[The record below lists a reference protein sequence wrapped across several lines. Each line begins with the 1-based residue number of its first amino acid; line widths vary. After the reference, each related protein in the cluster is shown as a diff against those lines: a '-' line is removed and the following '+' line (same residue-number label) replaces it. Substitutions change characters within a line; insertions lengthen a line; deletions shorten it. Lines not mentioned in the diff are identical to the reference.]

1 MTEYWWFSATN
12 HKLGYGDGR
21 KAAIGVT
28 HAVAGP
34 IELCEKGLHASP
46 TALDAL
52 QYASGPCAWLVG
64 LGGSILD
71 GGDKSCAA
79 ERTYIA
85 GGVDTTEVL
94 RAFARR
100 VALDVAHLWSMP
112 DEVRA
117 YLETGD
123 ESMSAAA
130 SAAAW
135 AAAGTAARDA
145 ARAAAGDAARDAA
158 WGAASAAAWTAARAA
173 AGTAAGTA
181 ARAATRAA
189 ARDAARDATWAAAW
203 AAAREKYAGWLDE
216 MLRAAIKMEG

>member
-1 MTEYWWFSATN
+1 MKEYWWFSGKD

-21 KAAIGVT
+21 EAAIGVT

-46 TALDAL
+46 RALDAL

-71 GGDKSCAA
+71 GDDKSCAT

-85 GGVDTTEVL
+85 GGSDATEVL

-112 DEVRA
+112 EIVRD

-123 ESMSAAA
+123 ESMRSAASAAATSDAAWDAANAVASAAA
-130 SAAAW
+130 SAAAAS
-135 AAAGTAARDA
+135 AATWDATSDAAWNA
-145 ARAAAGDAARDAA
+145 ARAAATSDAA
-158 WGAASAAAWTAARAA
+158 WNAARAA
-173 AGTAAGTA
+173 A
-181 ARAATRAA
+181 RAA
-189 ARDAARDATWAAAW
+189 ASD
-203 AAAREKYAGWLDE
+203 AAREKYAGWLDE

>member
-28 HAVAGP
+28 HAVNGP
-34 IELCEKGLHASP
+34 IKLCEKGLHASP
-46 TALDAL
+46 RALDAL

-100 VALDVAHLWSMP
+100 VALGVAHLWSMP

-123 ESMSAAA
+123 ESMRTAA

-135 AAAGTAARDA
+135 AAAG
-145 ARAAAGDAARDAA
+145 
-158 WGAASAAAWTAARAA
+158 AAAWTAFWAA
-173 AGTAAGTA
+173 ARTAAGAAAWTA
-181 ARAATRAA
+181 FWAAARAA
-189 ARDAARDATWAAAW
+189 ARDAAG
-203 AAAREKYAGWLDE
+203 EKYAGWLDE

>member
-1 MTEYWWFSATN
+1 MKEYWWFSEKD
-12 HKLGYGDGR
+12 HKIGYGDGR
-21 KAAIGVT
+21 EAAIGVT
-28 HAVAGP
+28 HAVDGP
-34 IELCEKGLHASP
+34 IKLCEKGLYASP
-46 TALDAL
+46 KALDAL

-100 VALDVAHLWSMP
+100 VALDVAHLWSMS
-112 DEVRA
+112 DVVRS

-123 ESMSAAA
+123 KSISAAASDAAWNAASDAASAATNYAA

-135 AAAGTAARDA
+135 AAAWTAASDAAWTAARDA
-145 ARAAAGDAARDAA
+145 ASDAASYAARAAAWNAARDAA
-158 WGAASAAAWTAARAA
+158 WTAV
-173 AGTAAGTA
+173 
-181 ARAATRAA
+181 
-189 ARDAARDATWAAAW
+189 RD
-203 AAAREKYAGWLDE
+203 AAREKYAGWLDE

>member
-1 MTEYWWFSATN
+1 MKEYWWFSALD
-12 HKLGYGDGR
+12 HKLGHGDGR
-21 KAAIGVT
+21 EAMVGVT

-46 TALDAL
+46 RALDAL

-71 GGDKSCAA
+71 GGDKSCAT

-123 ESMSAAA
+123 ESMRTAAWAAA
-130 SAAAW
+130 SAAAK
-135 AAAGTAARDA
+135 A
-145 ARAAAGDAARDAA
+145 ARAATWAASDEPPQPGDEIGPKIPHSAACAA
-158 WGAASAAAWTAARAA
+158 WATWAAEDAVRALADAAASAAAT
-173 AGTAAGTA
+173 T
-181 ARAATRAA
+181 
-189 ARDAARDATWAAAW
+189 
-203 AAAREKYAGWLDE
+203 LPP
-216 MLRAAIKMEG
+216 

>member
-1 MTEYWWFSATN
+1 MKEYWWFSGTD

-21 KAAIGVT
+21 EAAIGVT

-46 TALDAL
+46 RALDAL

-64 LGGSILD
+64 LGGSVLD
-71 GGDKSCAA
+71 GDDKSCAT

-85 GGVDTTEVL
+85 GGSDTTEVL

-112 DEVRA
+112 EIVRD

-123 ESMSAAA
+123 ESMR
-130 SAAAW
+130 
-135 AAAGTAARDA
+135 TAARDA
-145 ARAAAGDAARDAA
+145 AKASASDATNAAAWNAA
-158 WGAASAAAWTAARAA
+158 WSAAYNAASAAATS
-173 AGTAAGTA
+173 
-181 ARAATRAA
+181 
-189 ARDAARDATWAAAW
+189 DAASAATWAAARAVAW
-203 AAAREKYAGWLDE
+203 NTVNAAAREKYAGWLDE
-216 MLRAAIKMEG
+216 MLRAAIKGDTP